1 MLSRPANWC
10 AAHYVR
16 QMAVVLTA
24 NASADNTCNCYEPPA
39 APKLLTIARL
49 SNIAFMGHACASLL
63 IYAPLGL
70 AIVMVVFEN
79 DADPF
84 LIVMCVI
91 YGLIAVS
98 RVATTSTGRIVWPGP
113 NMRNPS

>member
-1 MLSRPANWC
+1 
-10 AAHYVR
+10 
-16 QMAVVLTA
+16 MAVVLTA

-70 AIVMVVFEN
+70 AIAILVFEN
-79 DADPF
+79 DAGF
-84 LIVMCVI
+84 LIVACVI